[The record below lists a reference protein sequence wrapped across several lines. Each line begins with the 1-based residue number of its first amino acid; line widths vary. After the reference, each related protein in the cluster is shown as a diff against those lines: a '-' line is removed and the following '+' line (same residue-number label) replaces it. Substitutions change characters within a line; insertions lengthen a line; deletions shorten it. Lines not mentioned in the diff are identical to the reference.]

1 MMMIKAM
8 LLALQT
14 MKFFLR
20 TGFGNSKTLFGG
32 STKTKVPHGHGGA
45 VSAKNKMELLP
56 LPLLGLAPYSSWPL
70 LAWNLVTPF
79 IYSAI
84 SGNCFCIAAIIYD
97 DDIDDLLT
105 WAQSACISDDEFL

>member
-20 TGFGNSKTLFGG
+20 TGFGDSKTLFGG
-32 STKTKVPHGHGGA
+32 SIKTKVPRAMA
-45 VSAKNKMELLP
+45 VSAKNEMELLP

-70 LAWNLVTPF
+70 LAWNMVTPF